1 MTGYHT
7 LAETEKAMAT
17 HLKGLPIDMEAA
29 EAVSN
34 LYRAANIARN
44 HLTQTVLKD
53 ANLTWTSFVVLW
65 VTWMWDG
72 IEARHAADEAAI
84 SKATLTGVVQT
95 LERRGL
101 LARFGDDTDRRLVR
115 LRLTDEGRSLMQ
127 KLYPAFNAEEQF
139 IVSTLGRRTRV
150 VMTNALR
157 AIVTHL
163 ESHGADRRNESA

>member
-17 HLKGLPIDMEAA
+17 HLKGLPIDMAAA

-53 ANLTWTSFVVLW
+53 VDLTWTAFVVLW

-72 IEARHAADEAAI
+72 IESRHAAEEAAI

-101 LARFGDDTDRRLVR
+101 LARFGDSDDRRLVR
-115 LRLTDEGRSLMQ
+115 LRLTNEGRSLMQ
-127 KLYPAFNAEEQF
+127 KLYPVFNAEEQF
-139 IVSTLGRRTRV
+139 IVSTLSPRVRSTMTRG
-150 VMTNALR
+150 LR
-157 AIVTHL
+157 AIVAHL
-163 ESHGADRRNESA
+163 ESQSDTRRP